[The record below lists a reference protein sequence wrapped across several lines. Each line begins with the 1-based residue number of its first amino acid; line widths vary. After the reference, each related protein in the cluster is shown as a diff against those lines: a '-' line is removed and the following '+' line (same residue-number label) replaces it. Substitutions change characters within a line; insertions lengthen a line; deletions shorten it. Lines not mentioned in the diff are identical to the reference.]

1 MQYLLKFKTL
11 IGYFIELNWP
21 RIILNW
27 IYYWIELAKNNF
39 ELNIFLNWILGFFSY
54 WIFFLNWILTIF
66 FWIENW
72 IESFSTVFF
81 WIKNWIESFSSEIQ
95 SLIES
100 SNCTSHG
107 YPTTRYWSFW
117 FAPFHFSA
125 DLQRGTSGPTFI
137 FFQHLRTR
145 LFNRLTHENCR
156 ALLVAHFCTSP
167 SLKCYLM
174 SWTSLPSGY
183 GRFVELLLHIKGVNT
198 FIQVFF
204 VILGFAVFCV
214 TLIGHGH
221 GHGHGLGHA
230 HQHRGLKE
238 M

>member
-1 MQYLLKFKTL
+1 MQYLLTFKTL

-39 ELNIFLNWILGFFSY
+39 ELNIFWIESWVFFFWLN
-54 WIFFLNWILTIF
+54 FFLNWIMTIF

-107 YPTTRYWSFW
+107 YIG
-117 FAPFHFSA
+117 
-125 DLQRGTSGPTFI
+125 Q
-137 FFQHLRTR
+137 Q
-145 LFNRLTHENCR
+145 
-156 ALLVAHFCTSP
+156 
-167 SLKCYLM
+167 M
-174 SWTSLPSGY
+174 
-183 GRFVELLLHIKGVNT
+183 LLLSTTEIRWNT
-198 FIQVFF
+198 VMPSSSSRWEKRCK
-204 VILGFAVFCV
+204 CV
-214 TLIGHGH
+214 TLYYGNFF
-221 GHGHGLGHA
+221 
-230 HQHRGLKE
+230 
-238 M
+238 

>member
-1 MQYLLKFKTL
+1 MINKWTRTLFTFIAGFDLPAPPPPYLLTFKTL

-39 ELNIFLNWILGFFSY
+39 ELNIFWIESWVFSSD

-72 IESFSTVFF
+72 IDSFLTVFF

-107 YPTTRYWSFW
+107 YSGVLSSVLSLV
-117 FAPFHFSA
+117 FS
-125 DLQRGTSGPTFI
+125 LVI
-137 FFQHLRTR
+137 FSCYHLSKP
-145 LFNRLTHENCR
+145 
-156 ALLVAHFCTSP
+156 ALLNSTILRWTIRGCPHITSAAGGGGGGKP
-167 SLKCYLM
+167 NGDDC
-174 SWTSLPSGY
+174 WRGGEEGY
-183 GRFVELLLHIKGVNT
+183 AQCWQLLTIADKKGGRVREKN
-198 FIQVFF
+198 
-204 VILGFAVFCV
+204 
-214 TLIGHGH
+214 
-221 GHGHGLGHA
+221 
-230 HQHRGLKE
+230 
-238 M
+238 